1 MLRKNWKIISLIV
14 IASVGSTAGVVEY
27 RRVTVLKDR
36 LGCAATWLEK
46 AKSLHM
52 VQMNNPSNFT
62 ADTMRKLMKSVDG
75 AYDCATKEPSHSRI
89 APGGGSFGQHGA
101 MPPHK

>member
-52 VQMNNPSNFT
+52 VQMNEPSNFT
-62 ADTMRKLMKSVDG
+62 GDTMRKLGVG
-75 AYDCATKEPSHSRI
+75 RRGQAEPRNRI
-89 APGGGSFGQHGA
+89 HESPGGGSFGQH
-101 MPPHK
+101 MHHK